1 MQLLEVMQIYICT
14 LPYFYTDSRE
24 TKEGKTVVVFH
35 SNKPHVEPTMLL
47 AQPPFLTAADIARD
61 EMIAKGIPTLVSAPK
76 AVTTQEVST
85 AAGKLAE

>member
-1 MQLLEVMQIYICT
+1 M
-14 LPYFYTDSRE
+14 
-24 TKEGKTVVVFH
+24 VVFH

-76 AVTTQEVST
+76 VVTTQEVST